1 MLIQR
6 NLLAR
11 APFPL
16 ALRPSLSSFST
27 SRNLDNATSTMPL
40 ANLDTNRPLSSTN
53 ATAAAKD
60 KQAAAKD
67 RGACSTEPEQVAA
80 TQAFMALRQGGAEW
94 LADHHEGWTRFRRQ
108 YVLPCHSTLA
118 VQLTERSACNRQT
131 SLYAFRS
138 RADGRSGPARARSGA
153 SRSAEQGQAGLQAG
167 SAEGGLASSAPTLRE
182 HADEHTRAEKGGAP
196 QYLGRQALRRE

>member
-1 MLIQR
+1 MQEDASTTRANYVMLIQR

-80 TQAFMALRQGGAEW
+80 TQAFMALFDKEERNDLRIITKDG
-94 LADHHEGWTRFRRQ
+94 LALVG
-108 YVLPCHSTLA
+108 STSCLA
-118 VQLTERSACNRQT
+118 IL
-131 SLYAFRS
+131 RS
-138 RADGRSGPARARSGA
+138 R
-153 SRSAEQGQAGLQAG
+153 
-167 SAEGGLASSAPTLRE
+167 SS
-182 HADEHTRAEKGGAP
+182 
-196 QYLGRQALRRE
+196 